1 MSKNI
6 TTFVDQIGR
15 VIIGETVEDTKDK
28 LKVKNPAIIHI
39 GQNPQTGQLQVQT
52 IPYFFRE
59 FIAQSKQK
67 EGSTWTFLKN
77 NIVVGETEI
86 DERLIEQYDRLS
98 SATVTP
104 APVPATATGTQ
115 KPNKAEVIK
124 LFDDEK

>member
-59 FIAQSKQK
+59 FIAQSQQK

-98 SATVTP
+98 SATVTS